1 MCNIGKMGCSGPSG
15 SYNQCT
21 AIHGKRS
28 ASSERTSRNERGTAL
43 VEFAICLPLLTILAS
58 GVMDLGRV
66 FVLQE
71 GLRNAVRESAAYAAL
86 HPGQQQA
93 GSGACADPANATWRG
108 TNEGKADTSVTFTY
122 VPSVA
127 CTTDP
132 NTLAAA
138 NLAPGQPLRVKATRT
153 MHTLMPLYAGDL
165 KVSASVCVAVAGAAP
180 TGTCP

>member
-1 MCNIGKMGCSGPSG
+1 MPPRQG
-15 SYNQCT
+15 
-21 AIHGKRS
+21 
-28 ASSERTSRNERGTAL
+28 GTAL

-71 GLRNAVRESAAYAAL
+71 GLRNSVREAAAYAAL

-93 GSGACADPANATWRG
+93 DSGVCANPANATWRG
-108 TNEGKADTSVTFTY
+108 TNEGKTDASITFTY
-122 VPSVA
+122 IPSVA

-132 NTLAAA
+132 GTLAAA
-138 NLAPGQPLRVKATRT
+138 HLGPGQPLRVKATRT
-153 MHTLMPLYAGDL
+153 MHTLMPLFSGDL

-180 TGTCP
+180 SGTCP